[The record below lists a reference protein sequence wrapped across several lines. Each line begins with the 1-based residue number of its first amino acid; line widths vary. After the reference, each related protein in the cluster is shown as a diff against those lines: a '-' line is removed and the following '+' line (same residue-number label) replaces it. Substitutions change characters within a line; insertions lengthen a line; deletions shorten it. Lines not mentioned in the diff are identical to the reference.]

1 MAVRL
6 FVGNLPYDATE
17 EEIRQ
22 HFSTVGN
29 LSYVSIPLDRE
40 TGKKRGFA
48 FVEFADE
55 QQAQAAI
62 RQFNNQPFKGRPLA
76 VNEARAKEA
85 GPRPP
90 GAFRPSTGPRPP
102 FPGPRPGPG
111 GARPMPGARPSGP
124 PMRGPDFGD
133 PGAGDR
139 DRPARKNFGPDSKP
153 ARNRPQ
159 RFKPEGGK
167 KVLKEKFTGQI
178 FGPDDEDDIPEDVEI
193 DNFATS
199 LPDEDDDK
207 DE

>member
-17 EEIRQ
+17 DEIRQ

-29 LSYVSIPLDRE
+29 LSYVSIPVDRE

-48 FVEFADE
+48 FVEFADA
-55 QQAQAAI
+55 QQAQEAI

-90 GAFRPSTGPRPP
+90 VGGGFRPSFGP
-102 FPGPRPGPG
+102 
-111 GARPMPGARPSGP
+111 RPSGP
-124 PMRGPDFGD
+124 PMRPPAPDFGD
-133 PGAGDR
+133 PGAAER

-153 ARNRPQ
+153 ARNRPN

-167 KVLKEKFTGQI
+167 KSLKEKFTGQI
-178 FGPDDEDDIPEDVEI
+178 FGSEDEEGDINNDVEI
-193 DNFATS
+193 DNFATG
-199 LPDEDDDK
+199 LEDDK

>member
-6 FVGNLPYDATE
+6 FVGNLPYDTTE

-22 HFSTVGN
+22 HFSAVGN

-48 FVEFADE
+48 FVEFADA

-62 RQFNNQPFKGRPLA
+62 QQLNNQPFKGRPLA
-76 VNEARAKEA
+76 VNEARAREA
-85 GPRPP
+85 GPRPA
-90 GAFRPSTGPRPP
+90 GGGFRPSPGPPRPLGAPRPMGPRPI
-102 FPGPRPGPG
+102 G
-111 GARPMPGARPSGP
+111 G
-124 PMRGPDFGD
+124 PMRGPAPDFVD
-133 PGAGDR
+133 PNADR

-167 KVLKEKFTGQI
+167 KALKEKFTGQI
-178 FGPDDEDDIPEDVEI
+178 FGPDDEDDFSEDIEI
-193 DNFATS
+193 DNFATG
-199 LPDEDDDK
+199 LD
-207 DE
+207 